1 VNGVFTLFA
10 VAAIVGFVHWISVG
24 PVTGP
29 RAIYHI
35 VFRGSVG
42 GLAKGAEVL
51 FNGMEVGSVAAVSL
65 DERDPRQV
73 MATVSLDSGVPIGDD
88 TFVGLEFGTITGVAW
103 IEMRGSDPSPG
114 RLPKGPD
121 GIPILTAD
129 EGAMTSLSGK
139 ARALIPKLD
148 SMLAT
153 NSELHKSLAKF
164 EDFTATLKS
173 NFGRIDQ
180 VLGGMENWIG
190 SSDKPGQLADAAKSV
205 RLFADNFNSQID
217 GMSRGLEQFAGPGL
231 KNIDDIIANARRAV
245 ATTELTFKSLGQSSS
260 RSLLQAPQ
268 QSSPPLQAPQQSS
281 PPRPPAQ
288 Q

>member
-1 VNGVFTLFA
+1 LENKANYLVNGVFTLFA
-10 VAAIVGFVHWISVG
+10 VAAIVGFVHWIRAG

-29 RAIYHI
+29 RATYHI

-42 GLAKGAEVL
+42 GLTKGSEVL
-51 FNGMEVGSVAAVSL
+51 FNGMQVGSVAAVSL

-73 MATVSLDSGVPIGDD
+73 VATVSLDSGIPIGDD

-114 RLPKGPD
+114 PLPTGAD
-121 GIPILTAD
+121 GIPVLTAD

-148 SMLAT
+148 SMLAA
-153 NSELHKSLAKF
+153 NSELHRSLAKF

-173 NFGRIDQ
+173 NSGRIDQ

-205 RLFADNFNSQID
+205 RLIADNFNSQID

-245 ATTELTFKSLGQSSS
+245 ATTELAFKSLGQSSS

-268 QSSPPLQAPQQSS
+268 QAS